1 MAPMRTKSA
10 DPIKDK
16 REEKVGNK
24 EGKNIII
31 ALNGMLNFV
40 RIAKRVRSVCEV
52 YADFDRHHL
61 AQIDLALI
69 EHFKNR
75 LKCAVQ
81 THLERSIRF

>member
-1 MAPMRTKSA
+1 
-10 DPIKDK
+10 
-16 REEKVGNK
+16 
-24 EGKNIII
+24 
-31 ALNGMLNFV
+31 MLNFV
-40 RIAKRVRSVCEV
+40 CIAKRGRGVYEA

-81 THLERSIRF
+81 TH

>member
-1 MAPMRTKSA
+1 MRTKKA

-16 REEKVGNK
+16 REERVGNK
-24 EGKNIII
+24 GGKNIII
-31 ALNGMLNFV
+31 ALNSMLNSMCV
-40 RIAKRVRSVCEV
+40 AKRGRGVCEV